1 MEMFKKTLVLLS
13 ILLFSSELMYAGIE
27 EDLAQARKVIE
38 QSYEPGVL
46 KNDSRLKE
54 QQEVLGQ
61 IFACLKIGRINREL
75 FQQLKCAE
83 VIKRGAEI
91 IK

>member
-1 MEMFKKTLVLLS
+1 MFIKTLVVLS
-13 ILLFSSELMYAGIE
+13 ILLRPAELMYAGIE
-27 EDLAQARKVIE
+27 EDLAQARKIIE
-38 QSYEPGVL
+38 QSYKPGVL

-54 QQEVLGQ
+54 QGEVLGQ

-75 FQQLKCAE
+75 FNQLKCTE
-83 VIKRGAEI
+83 VIKRGGEI

>member
-1 MEMFKKTLVLLS
+1 MLKKTLVLFA
-13 ILLFSSELMYAGIE
+13 ILLFSPELMYAGIE
-27 EDLAQARKVIE
+27 EDLAAARKIIE
-38 QSYEPGVL
+38 LSYKPGLL

-54 QQEVLGQ
+54 QGEVLGQ

-75 FQQLKCAE
+75 FNQLKCTE
-83 VIKRGAEI
+83 GIERGAEI